1 MSDAQDRAE
10 ALDDDRFT
18 GEFPPDHL
26 VGAEAYGA
34 AGADPGAPEGVIARA
49 AREEPEVIPEDAAEE
64 PYAPDGLAGDGGS
77 VEGSVQDLEA
87 PLDAED
93 AAMHLVDDPVF
104 DDDDAEPPTG
114 ELSPEEVGAAAEVEA
129 EVADAQVGGAAPRD
143 RDR

>member
-18 GEFPPDHL
+18 GEFPPDQL
-26 VGAEAYGA
+26 IGAEAYGA

-49 AREEPEVIPEDAAEE
+49 AREEPEVVPQDAADE
-64 PYAPDGLAGDGGS
+64 PYSPDDLAGSGGS

-104 DDDDAEPPTG
+104 DDDDDEPPTG
-114 ELSPEEVGAAAEVEA
+114 ELSPEEVGAAEAIEA
-129 EVADAQVGGAAPRD
+129 EVGDAQVGGLAPVDED
-143 RDR
+143 R